1 MGDWNLGSVSDYVY
15 GMIANIPSTISGTI
29 LLQIADQQRQFVQ
42 DRTGTTIGSNSIN
55 ISYQGIIGNLSCAKT
70 AIAMANQGL
79 NSSDLKI
86 GDFSV
91 SKSNKVLM
99 DMADRFEKNA
109 MMELER
115 FGVYT
120 PYYKALG

>member
-1 MGDWNLGSVSDYVY
+1 MGVWSLGSVSEFAYN
-15 GMIANIPSTISGTI
+15 MIANIPSTISGTI
-29 LLQIADQQRQFVQ
+29 MLQIADQQRQFVQ
-42 DRTGTTIGSNSIN
+42 DRVGTTIGSNSID
-55 ISYQGIIGNLSCAKT
+55 ISYQGIIGNLTCAKVS
-70 AIAMANQGL
+70 IAMANQAL